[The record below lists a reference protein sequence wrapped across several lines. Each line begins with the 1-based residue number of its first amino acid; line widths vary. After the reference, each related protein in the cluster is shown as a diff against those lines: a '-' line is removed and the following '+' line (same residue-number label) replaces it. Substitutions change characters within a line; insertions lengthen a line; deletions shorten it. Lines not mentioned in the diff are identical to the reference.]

1 MPWHPLFPEDDGTM
15 SSDETRV
22 IPRKDGGGSAA
33 SGPRL
38 VGGQI
43 VFHCPAGH
51 RIVVPVAVAGKRG
64 TCSKCSVPVQI
75 PEMATL
81 AAAEQALEP
90 AVVQPP
96 AVNAPKPAPAGSE
109 PVPPAAAPPP
119 ALPPVA
125 DEGDWQFISG
135 EAHSQPA
142 DGLDA
147 ADWQAGGDSA
157 EMPSGDGINPMA
169 MMLARLW
176 AERDHGGVIELHLAG
191 GAVILPEEFSARWSG
206 ASHGLFASQA
216 ADGSVTLTAV
226 AWDTVQRIVVRQL
239 AAVPGDMFE

>member
-1 MPWHPLFPEDDGTM
+1 M

-22 IPRKDGGGSAA
+22 IPRKDGSGPAA

-81 AAAEQALEP
+81 AAAEQAGEP
-90 AVVQPP
+90 AVAQPP
-96 AVNAPKPAPAGSE
+96 TVHAPNPAPAGPE
-109 PVPPAAAPPP
+109 PVSPAAAPPP
-119 ALPPVA
+119 AQPSVGE
-125 DEGDWQFISG
+125 EGDWQFIS
-135 EAHSQPA
+135 A

-147 ADWQAGGDSA
+147 ADWPVGGDFA
-157 EMPSGDGINPMA
+157 EVPTVGDVNPMA
-169 MMLARLW
+169 RMLTRLW

-226 AWDTVQRIVVRQL
+226 AWDTVQRIVVRHL

>member
-1 MPWHPLFPEDDGTM
+1 M

-22 IPRKDGGGSAA
+22 IPRKDGSGPAA

-81 AAAEQALEP
+81 AAAEQAGEP
-90 AVVQPP
+90 AVAQPP
-96 AVNAPKPAPAGSE
+96 AVPAPKPAPAGPE

-119 ALPPVA
+119 AQPSVGEE
-125 DEGDWQFISG
+125 DDWQFISG

-147 ADWQAGGDSA
+147 AAWPVGGDFA
-157 EMPSGDGINPMA
+157 DLPPGGDVNPMA
-169 MMLARLW
+169 RMLARLW